1 MASEWRKDARAAMY
15 MTGWLCMWMW
25 MPIGCE
31 QVKPDPDP
39 TVNQAVVDRVL
50 NPVDPQPDPVQPEP
64 AGMVFS
70 LNESVVTQRPR
81 PDKRLIVFTEEDCIP
96 CQVQKPLLTTA
107 AEDMGLSVGTGMDVE
122 FLDCTDNSAE
132 QGRRKVE
139 QIPCFILI
147 DAQGNEIS
155 RAVGGPRWKPL
166 LEQMRPR
173 DITRA
178 AGMSLG
184 TLKGSREKVLGLI
197 EALRPVLGDGGKVSM
212 TYAGQKSPTVQVSG
226 VDVSFAASTTFTWT
240 MAEDTLRCEFNP
252 APVARVK
259 GFPIK
264 FRGMKVTAERIV
276 VDIPWLPDAEIE
288 VK

>member
-1 MASEWRKDARAAMY
+1 MKTWPLLLLLAFA
-15 MTGWLCMWMW
+15 
-25 MPIGCE
+25 GCPSAE
-31 QVKPDPDP
+31 AEPTPKIDP
-39 TVNQAVVDRVL
+39 AVVDRVL
-50 NPVDPQPDPVQPEP
+50 NPVDPQPDPAQPEP

-70 LNESVVTQRPR
+70 LNEAVVTQRPR
-81 PDKRLIVFTEEDCIP
+81 PDKRLIVFTAEDCPP
-96 CQVQKPLLTTA
+96 CKVQGPLIVTA
-107 AEDMGLSVGTGMDVE
+107 AEDMGLSVGPGMDVE
-122 FLDCTDNSAE
+122 FKDCVQNSAE
-132 QGRRKVE
+132 QIRRKVE
-139 QIPCFILI
+139 RIPCAILV
-147 DAQGNEIS
+147 DAQGDEIG
-155 RAVGGPRWKPL
+155 RAVGPNWKPL

-197 EALRPVLGDGGKVSM
+197 ETLRPILGDGGKLSM
-212 TYAGQKSPTVQVSG
+212 SYAGQKSPTVQVSG